1 MEIEDNIKDNEV
13 KLDDLKDPSD
23 EKFLFFFKPEKIDKE
38 CVGGLSL
45 KTGVIILSVIVFYEA
60 LYSLVNIFEASTTS
74 KYIINLLLLILY
86 LCIGSL
92 ALLSIYN
99 NNLSFAKYAY
109 ILASVIFIFEAFI
122 YLIKSAVKLFE
133 FINPFDGDF
142 FKLKKIIDVIGYL
155 AYLFIFLYFIYVLFC
170 FMFELKRNS

>member
-13 KLDDLKDPSD
+13 KLDDLKDPND
-23 EKFLFFFKPEKIDKE
+23 EKFLFFFTPDKIDKE

-60 LYSLVNIFEASTTS
+60 LYSLANIFEASTNS
-74 KYIINLLLLILY
+74 KFIINLILFIFY
-86 LCIGSL
+86 ICIGSL
-92 ALLSIYN
+92 ALYSIYS
-99 NNLSFAKYAY
+99 NNLSLAKIAY
-109 ILASVIFIFEAFI
+109 IMVSVIFIFEAFI

-133 FINPFDGDF
+133 FVNPFDGDF
-142 FKLKKIIDVIGYL
+142 LKLKKIIDVIGYL

-170 FMFELKRNS
+170 FLFELKRHS

>member
-1 MEIEDNIKDNEV
+1 MKIEDNIMDNEE

-60 LYSLVNIFEASTTS
+60 LYSLANIFEASTTS
-74 KYIINLLLLILY
+74 KFVINLILFVVY
-86 LCIGSL
+86 ICIGSF
-92 ALLSIYN
+92 ALYSTYS
-99 NNLSFAKYAY
+99 NNLSLAKLAY
-109 ILASVIFIFEAFI
+109 VLVSAIFIFEAFI
-122 YLIKSAVKLFE
+122 YLIKSAVKIFE

-142 FKLKKIIDVIGYL
+142 LKLKKIIDVIGYL
-155 AYLFIFLYFIYVLFC
+155 GYLFIFLYFIYVLFC
-170 FMFELKRNS
+170 FLFEMKRHS